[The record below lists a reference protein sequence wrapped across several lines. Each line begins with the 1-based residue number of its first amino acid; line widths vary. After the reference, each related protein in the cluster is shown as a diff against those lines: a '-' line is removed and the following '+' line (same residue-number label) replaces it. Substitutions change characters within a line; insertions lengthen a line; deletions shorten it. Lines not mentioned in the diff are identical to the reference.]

1 MKQLALAF
9 IVLLACVAVKAQMI
23 SGAADVVTVYSQ
35 NERFYLKS
43 IPYDD
48 ESPSLRG
55 KTFVFAAGNATPL
68 YTVDRGFDVIQ
79 PNTLILSNDG
89 EVIFLATTWEADETR
104 DGMKSIS
111 VYKRGQLILSLT
123 ESEVNGCDKK
133 RERCDLVYNNDK
145 LVIDIAKT
153 FADPTPGKVFFKPG
167 VSEQELFLHE
177 FPIFSFDDLVYLTDS
192 KKKLHTFDLKEARFI
207 RTDNF
212 DDVFNEIKTKARATK
227 IETRSYGAPR
237 FEDFPNLADGS
248 KAATA
253 LADQIGMQVSQ
264 LDERERFK
272 VYTVE
277 LSGNLTRDGRL
288 ELENIDIDDGLPKE
302 KILEFF
308 NTQKFDSR
316 PIPAVFEKW
325 HLRNK
330 FFYFRN
336 KNLRQAQLEKRQE
349 RVAEQQKY
357 QQRLTLEKINGVYI
371 PANLRECFVELDKN
385 LSEVDK
391 NEMRALP
398 KREDMI
404 QYHLGLGM
412 WMRNNWGL
420 WGGSRLQKYFSDRG
434 VGHPDEMSSVILY
447 HYHDWLNDKKDT
459 WKKWE
464 ETRKPHR

>member
-1 MKQLALAF
+1 MKHLTLALV
-9 IVLLACVAVKAQMI
+9 VLLTCVAASAQMI

-55 KTFVFAAGNATPL
+55 KTFVYAAGNATPL
-68 YTVDRGFDVIQ
+68 YTVERGFDVIQ

-89 EVIFLATTWEADETR
+89 EIIFLATTWAADESR

-111 VYKRGQLILSLT
+111 VYKRGQLIRSFT
-123 ESEVNGCDKK
+123 ESEVNGCDKQ
-133 RERCDLVYNNDK
+133 RERCELVYNNDK
-145 LVIDIAKT
+145 TVIDYEKT
-153 FADPTPGKVFFKPG
+153 LASPASKGPVFKPG
-167 VSEQELFLHE
+167 VDEKERFLNE
-177 FPIFSFDDLVYLTDS
+177 FPIFSFDDFVYLTDS
-192 KKKLHTFDLKEARFI
+192 KKKLHTFDLKEARFV

-212 DDVFNEIKTKARATK
+212 DDVFDQIKTKARATK
-227 IETRSYGAPR
+227 IKTASYAAPR
-237 FEDFPNLADGS
+237 FQDFPNLANGS
-248 KAATA
+248 NAASTLAA
-253 LADQIGMQVSQ
+253 LIGMQASQ
-264 LDERERFK
+264 VDDDQRFK
-272 VYTVE
+272 LYTVE
-277 LSGNLTRDGRL
+277 LTGNISRDGSL
-288 ELENIDIDDGLPKE
+288 EIEDIDIDAGLPKE

-325 HLRNK
+325 HLRHE

-357 QQRLTLEKINGVYI
+357 QQRLTLETINGVYI
-371 PANLRECFVELDKN
+371 PANLGECFVELDKK

-391 NEMRALP
+391 NEMRALA
-398 KREDMI
+398 RRDDMI
-404 QYHLGLGM
+404 RYHLGLGM
-412 WMRNNWGL
+412 WMRNNWSL

-434 VGHPDEMSSVILY
+434 VRHPDEMSSVVLY

-459 WKKWE
+459 WKTWE